1 MAGRVTEPGVLLVSI
16 SAVTN
21 ACNFDRQFA
30 VINRVDHSVIA
41 DTNASFAIPALQL
54 LAAGRRG
61 FAARLRMRTTICAI
75 IWDDSFFSSRSVLEL
90 KTTR

>member
-1 MAGRVTEPGVLLVSI
+1 MAGRMTEPAPLLASI

-41 DTNASFAIPALQL
+41 DTNASFAIPPCSFSH
-54 LAAGRRG
+54 LAGEG
-61 FAARLRMRTTICAI
+61 FAAWLRMRTSICAI
-75 IWDDSFFSSRSVLEL
+75 IWV
-90 KTTR
+90 TVY